1 MAVRRRISQEKRKRQ
16 KNTRNIFMVID
27 LVLAII
33 ILLILVLPGG
43 TGFIKNIKR
52 TLMGTF
58 GYLSFFFPLFLFQI
72 AAWLGLK
79 VKHTGFKVLTGLLV
93 TGYFFAALLDMGIS
107 RLNLGFHNIP
117 GGILV
122 GALVERSSVAMG
134 PPIAFIVIF
143 ALFFISLIIF
153 TGWDLSRDFNSISQ
167 WFAGAGSWIAGLI
180 KAAVEKRRGRVR
192 SNKSRK
198 RPGSDENPWEDKR
211 SKKPVR
217 ELPFTK
223 NNELIEGRDEQG
235 GLRDD
240 ESRSSEEHGRVSP
253 TDPVETRKRH
263 RTVEKV
269 TPECYGESSQKIVYE
284 LPSEDLLQLPPA
296 RLDKKVSEEMIRMQ
310 AELLVEK
317 LADFDIDCKVV
328 STHPG
333 PVITRFEVAPGPGV
347 KISRFVALS
356 DDLALALKAKRIRI
370 LAPIPGKGAVGIEIP
385 NPDPEIVYLRE
396 ILGAITDEILPVAL
410 GKRIDGEP
418 FATDICRTPH
428 LLIAGATGSGKSV
441 GIHTIITSI
450 LMKKTPHEV
459 RFAMIDPKMLELST
473 YKGIPHLWAPVV
485 LEVDKAKLLLRALV
499 REMEQRYQKLARMAV
514 RSISEFN
521 DKLTIETE
529 EERIPYIVVVIDELA
544 DLMVMAAND
553 IEPAITRLAQMARAV
568 GIHLVLATQRPSVD
582 VITGV
587 IKANFPSRLAFNVK
601 SKTDSRTILDMN
613 GADKLLGNGDMMFMP
628 AGLPEPYRI
637 HGSFI
642 STAETKAVVDFLK
655 SQPELPFEYE
665 FPVDDHGNLMD
676 ASEIEIDDPLY
687 EKAKRL
693 VIETQQGSVSLIQ
706 RRLKVGYSRAGRL
719 VDMLEQTGV
728 VGPFQGSKARE
739 VLMAPD
745 LRIDSDDN

>member
-1 MAVRRRISQEKRKRQ
+1 MATKKRIPIAKKKRRRR
-16 KNTRNIFMVID
+16 TRNIFLVFD

-33 ILLILVLPGG
+33 LLLTLILPGG
-43 TGFIKNIKR
+43 TGSVTRVKGFF
-52 TLMGTF
+52 MSTF
-58 GYLSFFFPLFLFQI
+58 GYMSFLFPLFLLQI
-72 AAWLGLK
+72 GVWLLGLK
-79 VKHTGFKVLTGLLV
+79 SKHTGFKVLSGLLV
-93 TGYFFAALLDMGIS
+93 TGYFFTALLDMVIS
-107 RLNLGFHNIP
+107 RFNAGFHNIP
-117 GGILV
+117 GGRVV
-122 GALVERSSVAMG
+122 GALVERSTAAMG
-134 PPIAFIVIF
+134 TPIAYIVIF

-153 TGWDLSRDFNSISQ
+153 TGWDLSEDFKSISQ
-167 WFAGAGSWIAGLI
+167 WFAGFGSWIAGVFREM
-180 KAAVEKRRGRVR
+180 KKKRKERTREVIRERQNGR
-192 SNKSRK
+192 
-198 RPGSDENPWEDKR
+198 DENPWKDKGV
-211 SKKPVR
+211 KKPVK
-217 ELPFTK
+217 EIPFS
-223 NNELIEGRDEQG
+223 NEDG
-235 GLRDD
+235 
-240 ESRSSEEHGRVSP
+240 
-253 TDPVETRKRH
+253 
-263 RTVEKV
+263 RTVEKTEPKEIRTEEETETV
-269 TPECYGESSQKIVYE
+269 CPKPVRTTPRTAALDSTEDPVVSSQIIEYE
-284 LPSEDLLQLPPA
+284 LPSEDLLQIPPP
-296 RLDKKVSEEMIRMQ
+296 RIDKVVSEEMIKMQ

-317 LADFDIDCKVV
+317 LADFDIDCEVV

-333 PVITRFEVAPGPGV
+333 PVITRFEVAPGSGI

-385 NPDPEIVYLRE
+385 NPNPEIVYLRE
-396 ILGAITDEILPVAL
+396 ILDAITDEILPVAL

-418 FATDICRTPH
+418 FAADICSTPH

-459 RFAMIDPKMLELST
+459 RFAMIDPKMLELSI

-485 LEVDKAKLLLRALV
+485 LETEKAKLLLRALV
-499 REMEQRYQKLARMAV
+499 REMEQRYQRLARMAV
-514 RSISEFN
+514 RSIAEFN
-521 DKLTIETE
+521 DKLTSESE
-529 EERIPYIVVVIDELA
+529 DERIPYIVVVIDELA

-587 IKANFPSRLAFNVK
+587 IKANFPSRLAYNVK

-613 GADKLLGNGDMMFMP
+613 GADKLLGNGDMMYMP

-642 STAETKAVVDFLK
+642 STAETKAVVEFLK

-665 FPVDDHGNLMD
+665 FPVDNHGNLMD

-693 VIETQQGSVSLIQ
+693 VIDTQQGSVSLIQ

-719 VDMLEQTGV
+719 IDMLEQTGI
-728 VGPFQGSKARE
+728 VGPFQGSKARD
-739 VLMAPD
+739 VLVSRD
-745 LRIDSDDN
+745 IDAEPEDTDDETGE